1 MDGAASGRA
10 SSLPSE
16 GAKNHN
22 GPPGLCGPGGE
33 KGNGMKVIAVMNLK
47 GGVGKTT
54 TVVNMAAI
62 LARDY
67 HRQVLVID
75 ADPQGNA
82 TDFFGARDR
91 TGGTVAAM
99 KGADP
104 EAVIVPT
111 LIEGVDI
118 LPADMGLAL
127 LDIAGVL
134 HGRAELAGLRG
145 FCGKLDDEYGFVL
158 IDCPPS
164 FTAASC
170 AALIAAEDVILPVK
184 PDGFVLAG
192 VRELEDQISGLR
204 EINPSPCGTTARPC
218 APARRPCGAAPS
230 RCSRRSSAGRT
241 RWTRAPTPG
250 RPWTPGARTAPP
262 GGIIRPLWPS
272 MWGCD
277 HGEERF

>member
-1 MDGAASGRA
+1 
-10 SSLPSE
+10 
-16 GAKNHN
+16 
-22 GPPGLCGPGGE
+22 
-33 KGNGMKVIAVMNLK
+33 MKVIAVMNLK

-91 TGGTVAAM
+91 TGGTVAAL
-99 KGADP
+99 KGAEP
-104 EAVIVPT
+104 ETVIVPT

-134 HGRAELAGLRG
+134 HGRAELAGLRD

-192 VRELEDQISGLR
+192 VRELEDQIAGLR
-204 EINPSPCGTTARPC
+204 EINPLLRLAGALVTMWHNSEAVRAGEAALRGSSVPVFRTVIRRTDKVDESTYARQTLDTWSPY
-218 APARRPCGAAPS
+218 
-230 RCSRRSSAGRT
+230 SSAGRDYKSF
-241 RWTRAPTPG
+241 
-250 RPWTPGARTAPP
+250 TAEYV
-262 GGIIRPLWPS
+262 GV
-272 MWGCD
+272 
-277 HGEERF
+277 